1 MCLIIFNLST
11 NRGSDLLD
19 LLAWGGVLLGPWLLS
34 LWTILPVIYF
44 QVIVCSAYKNG
55 LNPTFV
61 FRNCLIKKTI
71 RNHCTDSYRNLD
83 LLVPVRQWLY
93 LFVLFSLYLH
103 NLWVY
108 THSQWLII
116 SQLFNCFV
124 FIDLFLFLIWVRC
137 SCCCWSGGGA
147 FVFVNFMLF
156 WYFKINK
163 KALKSLE

>member
-1 MCLIIFNLST
+1 MCLIIFNLLT

-61 FRNCLIKKTI
+61 FWNCLIKKTI
-71 RNHCTDSYRNLD
+71 RNHCTDSYRNSD

-108 THSQWLII
+108 IHTLS
-116 SQLFNCFV
+116 
-124 FIDLFLFLIWVRC
+124 DLLFLIYLT
-137 SCCCWSGGGA
+137 
-147 FVFVNFMLF
+147 VFIYLF
-156 WYFKINK
+156 ISILNLGTLQLLLLVWGWGFCFCKFYVILIFQH
-163 KALKSLE
+163 